1 MILFICVPPMFD
13 DSLVATSF
21 QCMASSTGLQYPP
34 LAKQSNRGNILSFA
48 LMSPSVSEIS
58 SSMYLRRWISLRQ
71 VMLFTLPRCEIAPR
85 TVLPTRWSVTCSL
98 FTDPVLRKR
107 VQTTHAIEWV
117 FCEEHRR
124 TRTMGVSEKRT
135 NMESTF
141 YSGSLLYQ
149 FLTKIEQ
156 K

>member
-1 MILFICVPPMFD
+1 MILFIRVPPTFD

-21 QCMASSTGLQYPP
+21 QCMASLTGLQYPP
-34 LAKQSNRGNILSFA
+34 LAKQSNHRNIHSFT
-48 LMSPSVSEIS
+48 LMSPSVSETN
-58 SSMYLRRWISLRQ
+58 SSMYLPRWISLRQ

-85 TVLPTRWSVTCSL
+85 NVLPTRWSVTCSL
-98 FTDPVLRKR
+98 YTDPVLRKR

-135 NMESTF
+135 HGEYVLFRLSPIPV
-141 YSGSLLYQ
+141 SH
-149 FLTKIEQ
+149 ED
-156 K
+156 